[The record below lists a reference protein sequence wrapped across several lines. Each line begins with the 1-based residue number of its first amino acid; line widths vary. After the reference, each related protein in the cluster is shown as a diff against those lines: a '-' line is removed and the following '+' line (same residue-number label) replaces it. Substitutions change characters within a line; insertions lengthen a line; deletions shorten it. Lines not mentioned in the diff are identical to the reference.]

1 MSKKTINQLKKEIN
15 KLIRFG
21 HSASLIKTIMFED
34 VSEVDYP
41 RNVLDSLIKDVV
53 DEHPSYPLIQKI
65 VRSKLVVDKCNKDDI
80 IYILD
85 PMSLKIDL
93 ISKSRLNELFFRT
106 DFSSK
111 TYVCDFEYS
120 PDVMKRL
127 FQSEEGLWQY
137 NLYIAPKWLEDNFN
151 SEGDI
156 EIEKTEL
163 PEVYKTFLNHLVD
176 NDEASYE
183 YVLDWLAKAIQGRNY
198 TILTTIGNQGIGK
211 GVLGEI
217 MRQVVGDKNFYKT
230 ESRLL
235 TKDFNKQILNK
246 KLVYIDELKLKNTS
260 EENKIKTLV
269 NDYIEIEGKGVD
281 AVEVK
286 NYASIYVS
294 SNDFDAIRLRGDD
307 RRFSIIELTKK
318 KLLKTMN
325 EKEVSSLLLLENI
338 SKFASFLY
346 HRDLSGKNLSQVF
359 ISSRTAEVRE
369 SSLKAWEEFFIEDIC
384 TRGPNDIKMTDASNE
399 IEDIHGSKC
408 KPSKAAFKRLQEL
421 YPDKFGVVRKSV
433 DKKRIWF
440 ITFPEQMN

>member
-1 MSKKTINQLKKEIN
+1 M
-15 KLIRFG
+15 
-21 HSASLIKTIMFED
+21 
-34 VSEVDYP
+34 
-41 RNVLDSLIKDVV
+41 
-53 DEHPSYPLIQKI
+53 
-65 VRSKLVVDKCNKDDI
+65 
-80 IYILD
+80 
-85 PMSLKIDL
+85 
-93 ISKSRLNELFFRT
+93 
-106 DFSSK
+106 
-111 TYVCDFEYS
+111 
-120 PDVMKRL
+120 
-127 FQSEEGLWQY
+127 
-137 NLYIAPKWLEDNFN
+137 
-151 SEGDI
+151 
-156 EIEKTEL
+156 
-163 PEVYKTFLNHLVD
+163 
-176 NDEASYE
+176 
-183 YVLDWLAKAIQGRNY
+183 AKAIQGRNY

-318 KLLKTMN
+318 KLLKTMS

-346 HRDLSGKNLSQVF
+346 HRDLSDKNLSQVF

-369 SSLKAWEEFFIEDIC
+369 SSLKAWEEFFIDDIC
-384 TRGPNDIKMTDASNE
+384 SRGPNDIKMTDASNE
-399 IEDIHGSKC
+399 IEDNHGSKC